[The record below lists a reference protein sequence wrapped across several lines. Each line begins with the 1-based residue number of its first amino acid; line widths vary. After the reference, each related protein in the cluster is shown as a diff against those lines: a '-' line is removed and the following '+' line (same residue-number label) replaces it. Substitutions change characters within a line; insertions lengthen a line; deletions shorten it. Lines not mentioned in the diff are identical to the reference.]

1 MKKKIG
7 VIFGGN
13 SPEYYISLQ
22 SAHSIIS
29 NIETEVK
36 PYGINNA
43 YVETRIY
50 LVVRARIY
58 LPFVSKDVEIS
69 NVIPIS
75 LNIVQGSVPQG
86 YIASYKN

>member
-1 MKKKIG
+1 M
-7 VIFGGN
+7 
-13 SPEYYISLQ
+13 
-22 SAHSIIS
+22 
-29 NIETEVK
+29 
-36 PYGINNA
+36 
-43 YVETRIY
+43 
-50 LVVRARIY
+50 RARIY